1 MENVTLTEVQ
11 TLGPEIKSNEK
22 TAPLRADALDALRG
36 LAILAMILS
45 GSIPFSGIAALP
57 AWMYH
62 AQVPPPDHIFNPNLP
77 GITWVDLVFPFFLFA
92 MGAAIPLALSKKIS
106 VGVPEWKL
114 ALQSLG
120 RGLLLAAFA
129 IYIQHIKPYSLMSE
143 PGALTWLTGIL
154 GFILLFPMLL
164 RLPSAMKPAYKILI
178 RMAGYGGAA
187 VLLSVLRYAN
197 GSGFSPNRSDIIILV
212 LANVAFF
219 GAVVWLFTR
228 ENVLLRLGILAF
240 YLAIRLTQNVEG
252 SWNLLLWYA
261 TPASWLYKLYY
272 LQYLFIVLPGTIAG
286 DMILKWMNSGEK
298 NAALSSEAKS
308 RYSLASALLFICI
321 TITLYGLFTRALV
334 FTLLADAVICFL
346 GYLLLRK
353 AENAT
358 GRLYRSLFNWGV
370 YWLLLGLFFEAFEGG
385 IKKDKST
392 LSYYFVTTGLA
403 IFCYIALSVFI
414 DCMKKKKY
422 FSLLIS
428 SGQNPMIAYIA
439 GSNFIM
445 PVLALTT
452 LGTLLNYML
461 INPWLGF
468 LKGLIFTLLV
478 ALTAGYFTKRKLFW
492 RT

>member
-1 MENVTLTEVQ
+1 
-11 TLGPEIKSNEK
+11 
-22 TAPLRADALDALRG
+22 
-36 LAILAMILS
+36 
-45 GSIPFSGIAALP
+45 
-57 AWMYH
+57 
-62 AQVPPPDHIFNPNLP
+62 
-77 GITWVDLVFPFFLFA
+77 
-92 MGAAIPLALSKKIS
+92 
-106 VGVPEWKL
+106 
-114 ALQSLG
+114 
-120 RGLLLAAFA
+120 
-129 IYIQHIKPYSLMSE
+129 SE
-143 PGALTWLTGIL
+143 PGVLTWLTGLL

-164 RLPSAMKPAYKILI
+164 RLPQAMKPSYKILI
-178 RMAGYGGAA
+178 RCIGYGIAA
-187 VLLSVLRYAN
+187 LLLSSLSYSN
-197 GSGFSPNRSDIIILV
+197 GSGFSLNRSDIIILV

-228 ENVLLRLGILAF
+228 DNVLLRLGILAF

-261 TPASWLYKLYY
+261 TPAPWLYKLYY
-272 LQYLFIVLPGTIAG
+272 LQYLFIVVPGTVAG

-298 NAALSSEAKS
+298 NTVFSPEAIK
-308 RYSLASALLFICI
+308 RYVIASALLFFCI
-321 TITLYGLFTRALV
+321 AITLYGLYTRALV
-334 FTLLADAVICFL
+334 FTLFIDTAICVTGFL
-346 GYLLLRK
+346 LFRK
-353 AENAT
+353 AENET
-358 GRLYRSLFNWGV
+358 GRLYRSLFNWGI

-392 LSYYFVTTGLA
+392 LSYYFVTSGLA
-403 IFCYIALSVFI
+403 IYCYIALSIFI
-414 DCMKKKKY
+414 DCLKKKKY

-445 PVLALTT
+445 PVLAMTT
-452 LGTLLNYML
+452 LSTLLNYLL